1 MYVLESAV
9 PLARSMV
16 WQLQRTFYADQGI
29 AAWSQSGVP
38 QSITTSPIIA
48 RAYARIVFGFLR
60 DMHRS
65 LDPDEPVYIVELGA
79 GSGRFAYRFLKAFT
93 ALRDDTPDIHQRI
106 TYVMTDASSSVVDY
120 WRDNPRLQPFVA
132 AGELDY
138 GHFDLL
144 ELPPLELLNAHVTLD
159 VNRVRNPVVVLGNY
173 IFDSIP
179 QDAFTIK
186 DSQLVANLVTVSA
199 STPALDLRALD
210 AKVRVAVTFA
220 EAPQPTD
227 ADAEPDPVLREILR
241 SYRDHIGDTTVLI
254 PRAAMAC
261 IRYFKELA
269 RDRLLL
275 VTSDYGITREDELRG
290 HEPIGFSV
298 GGGFWLPVN
307 FHALGEFARGLGGY
321 GRHPRNRPIRL
332 TTSMLLFGP
341 ESDTTFT
348 ETELAY
354 SDVIE
359 HNGPDALSLLTRAV
373 GEHAVPLDFDALLAL
388 LRTTGWDSDYVL
400 RCIPA
405 LLEGLPTAE
414 DRLRQEMLRGI
425 QLAWEQYYPIG
436 ESDDLPFGLGV
447 LSFNLACHADA
458 LEFFEVSLRE
468 YGDHPRTTLNVAL
481 CLYHL
486 RRLPQTLSMLDRTL
500 ELDPANEIALEMR
513 PSVAAELGQS

>member
-1 MYVLESAV
+1 M
-9 PLARSMV
+9 
-16 WQLQRTFYADQGI
+16 
-29 AAWSQSGVP
+29 
-38 QSITTSPIIA
+38 
-48 RAYARIVFGFLR
+48 
-60 DMHRS
+60 
-65 LDPDEPVYIVELGA
+65 
-79 GSGRFAYRFLKAFT
+79 
-93 ALRDDTPDIHQRI
+93 
-106 TYVMTDASSSVVDY
+106 YVMTDASSSVVDY
-120 WRDNPRLQPFVA
+120 WRANPRLQPFVA

-138 GHFDLL
+138 AHFDLL
-144 ELPPLELLNAHVTLD
+144 ELARLELLNAHVTLD
-159 VNRVRNPVVVLGNY
+159 INGVRNPVVVLGNY

-179 QDAFTIK
+179 QDAFTVK
-186 DSQLVANLVTVSA
+186 DSQLLANLVTVSA
-199 STPALDLRALD
+199 STPALDLRAPD
-210 AKVRVAVTFA
+210 SKVRVAVTFA
-220 EAPQPTD
+220 EAPRPTD

-254 PRAAMAC
+254 PRAAMAS

-275 VTSDYGITREDELRG
+275 VTSDYGTTREDELRG
-290 HEPIGFSV
+290 QGPIGFSV

-321 GRHPRNRPIRL
+321 GRHSRNRPIRL

-341 ESDTTFT
+341 QSDTTFP

-354 SDVIE
+354 ADVIE

-414 DRLRQEMLRGI
+414 ARLRQEVLRGI

-447 LSFNLACHADA
+447 LSFNLARHADA

-486 RRLPQTLSMLDRTL
+486 RRLPRTLSMLDRTL
-500 ELDPANEIALEMR
+500 ELDPANELAREMR
-513 PSVAAELGQS
+513 PSVAAELANATPEQQTPPPL